1 MIRTILAFLTK
12 VLGKDHPTIIR
23 MTKNLADQ
31 SDKKVTSI
39 PTKTKIPDVAT
50 KDLGGLERGSKEQ
63 IDEIIK
69 QFGDLSE
76 LGEKGVSKLPIEL
89 QGNAFR
95 NAKRLERKLLQDRQ
109 GIMGT
114 DTAKIFDMDTGRE
127 VGEKGIRSLL
137 RERGRKT
144 RPGEEGIIGM
154 AEDIKDQARMM
165 KQDLKPTSMKDF
177 LFGSQPRDRLIIDK
191 LGPEAKKMLQEK
203 TPDYFTMGDDYYQAN
218 NARIIRQAYNNYPP
232 DKADKVVGYYNKLS
246 EADKARRAAVDTAK
260 APESIMLPAT
270 RAILKKFSDEG
281 KIKLSPDTLR
291 SFKGQGGA
299 NTIDQFEKIFGFEN
313 LEVLDDYVANVAMG
327 KARTAEELAENFIK
341 DYSSR
346 INPSLRKRTDGILTP
361 RVTDRQVLTDREKA
375 RFLTGTGEDGKPLTP
390 EALDYLKRNIEPN
403 DPFITKYIMQYS
415 LPRVRGDKAS
425 NYIKNL
431 PEGYDPPDEVR
442 AVLDLKPRLDPG
454 DPELFA
460 DGGRVGMA
468 IGGKIL
474 KKIFSFAKER
484 KRLKNLIEK
493 LQTPMLRNDRIDDLK
508 ILNFVED
515 VGGDKAMY
523 DKLRMKKYENLPP
536 KSAYRSDP
544 IEAEETAE
552 RMMSKTRK
560 EIDMLVD
567 PDKTVG
573 RKDNASGGLAYM
585 MGE

>member
-1 MIRTILAFLTK
+1 
-12 VLGKDHPTIIR
+12 
-23 MTKNLADQ
+23 
-31 SDKKVTSI
+31 
-39 PTKTKIPDVAT
+39 
-50 KDLGGLERGSKEQ
+50 
-63 IDEIIK
+63 
-69 QFGDLSE
+69 
-76 LGEKGVSKLPIEL
+76 
-89 QGNAFR
+89 
-95 NAKRLERKLLQDRQ
+95 
-109 GIMGT
+109 MGT

-154 AEDIKDQARMM
+154 AEDIKDKARMIE
-165 KQDLKPTSMKDF
+165 QDLKPTSMKDF
-177 LFGSQPRDRLIIDK
+177 TFGSQPRDRLIVDK

-218 NARIIRQAYNNYPP
+218 NARIIRQAYDNYPP

-246 EADKARRAAVDTAK
+246 EADKARRAAVDIAQ
-260 APESIMLPAT
+260 APRSIMLPAT

-291 SFKGQGGA
+291 SFKGQGSA
-299 NTIDQFEKIFGFEN
+299 DTVDQFEKIFGFEN

-327 KARTAEELAENFIK
+327 KARTPEELAENFIK

-346 INPSLRKRTDGILTP
+346 INPSLQKRTGGVLTP
-361 RVTDRQVLTDREKA
+361 RATDRQVLTDREKA
-375 RFLTGTGEDGKPLTP
+375 RFLTGTGEDGNPLTP

-431 PEGYDPPDEVR
+431 PDGYDPPDEVR

-460 DGGRVGMA
+460 
-468 IGGKIL
+468 
-474 KKIFSFAKER
+474 E
-484 KRLKNLIEK
+484 
-493 LQTPMLRNDRIDDLK
+493 
-508 ILNFVED
+508 
-515 VGGDKAMY
+515 
-523 DKLRMKKYENLPP
+523 
-536 KSAYRSDP
+536 
-544 IEAEETAE
+544 
-552 RMMSKTRK
+552 
-560 EIDMLVD
+560 
-567 PDKTVG
+567 
-573 RKDNASGGLAYM
+573 GGLAYM

>member
-39 PTKTKIPDVAT
+39 PTKTKIPDIA
-50 KDLGGLERGSKEQ
+50 KSDLDVERASKET
-63 IDEIIK
+63 IEKLIE

-76 LGEKGVSKLPIEL
+76 LGEKGVSKLPVEL

-114 DTAKIFDMDTGRE
+114 DTAKVFDMDTGRE

-154 AEDIKDQARMM
+154 AEDIKDKARMIE
-165 KQDLKPTSMKDF
+165 QDLKPTSTKDF
-177 LFGSQPRDRLIIDK
+177 LFGSQPRDRLIANK

-203 TPDYFTMGDDYYQAN
+203 TPDYFTMGDDYYQAS
-218 NARIIRQAYNNYPP
+218 NARIIRQAYDNYPP
-232 DKADKVVGYYNKLS
+232 DKADKVVGYYNRLS
-246 EADKARRAAVDTAK
+246 LKDRARRALAATDTAQ
-260 APESIMLPAT
+260 APESLMIPAT

-291 SFKGQGGA
+291 SFKGQGGE
-299 NTIDQFEKIFGFEN
+299 NPIKQYRKIFGEDN
-313 LEVLDDYVANVAMG
+313 LEVLDDYVANIPMG
-327 KARTAEELAENFIK
+327 KAKTAEELAENFVK
-341 DYSSR
+341 DYPNR
-346 INPSLRKRTDGILTP
+346 INIRLQKETKGVLTP
-361 RVTDRQVLTDREKA
+361 RKMDREVLTDREKA

-403 DPFITKYIMQYS
+403 DPFITDYVMQYS

-431 PEGYDPPDEVR
+431 PDGYDPPDEVR

-460 DGGRVGMA
+460 
-468 IGGKIL
+468 K
-474 KKIFSFAKER
+474 
-484 KRLKNLIEK
+484 
-493 LQTPMLRNDRIDDLK
+493 
-508 ILNFVED
+508 
-515 VGGDKAMY
+515 
-523 DKLRMKKYENLPP
+523 
-536 KSAYRSDP
+536 
-544 IEAEETAE
+544 
-552 RMMSKTRK
+552 
-560 EIDMLVD
+560 
-567 PDKTVG
+567 
-573 RKDNASGGLAYM
+573 GGLAYM